1 MARKRPDPFE
11 VEEEII
17 YVSKSELKR
26 DAQEL
31 FQLGVDIVSLSK
43 KQREKLPLS
52 PALVE
57 AMALADKLQGKHEA
71 LRRHMSYISKTLRE
85 TDNVPDI
92 QAMIDLLLNKNNQAD
107 VLMNKIERI
116 RNELI
121 STGDEKANELLDKY
135 PSLERQ
141 KLRQL
146 IRQAKKEAAAEK
158 PAKGYKELFQYIKEV
173 IMP

>member
-31 FQLGVDIVSLSK
+31 FQLGVDIVGLSK